1 MSNLEQEEVTTF
13 IYDTLTKI
21 DETEE
26 DRLNV
31 YSLKKFIANAIDY
44 SCDWENETWT
54 VYLVIFVF
62 KLLGSILKKWEQTL
76 TKKDELDKRVI
87 SRINVNILDIMDTLR
102 NSNYLFGVVAEE
114 DDSNKYKDEIFGM
127 ALYFLNKLMAVRT
140 KSMQQKLEGIF
151 KNNDGCQA
159 FFKQINQYLKTFS
172 SKINK
177 NILRDFFSKQKY
189 TDELSPKSYYID
201 KNLEKQIID
210 FMRFLSK
217 NGNKFMQNYMK
228 KQFNNT
234 RSFNFVYMVN
244 DISKEI
250 LSHLHYPVAFD
261 IFISWLRWTL
271 EFIQGPN
278 KTNQTILINNDYVS
292 NVSVQILEMKH
303 HESEDIYG
311 EMLDHNRSLSKGNST
326 TFKRSRFDNP
336 SLSIGKSSIKKIGN
350 AEITLPTTNYMISL
364 AKYWMLLILNHLTD
378 GHEPSD
384 YIFYIYRREINPEIF
399 RQNFAYQQYFF
410 NKRYR
415 SQYKKELFF
424 TYHENI
430 NRKNRSPMIM
440 EIGFEFY
447 FLLKKMEEN
456 IKLDYDERY
465 TKK

>member
-1 MSNLEQEEVTTF
+1 
-13 IYDTLTKI
+13 
-21 DETEE
+21 
-26 DRLNV
+26 
-31 YSLKKFIANAIDY
+31 
-44 SCDWENETWT
+44 
-54 VYLVIFVF
+54 
-62 KLLGSILKKWEQTL
+62 
-76 TKKDELDKRVI
+76 
-87 SRINVNILDIMDTLR
+87 MDTLR

-261 IFISWLRWTL
+261 IFIS
-271 EFIQGPN
+271 
-278 KTNQTILINNDYVS
+278 
-292 NVSVQILEMKH
+292 
-303 HESEDIYG
+303 
-311 EMLDHNRSLSKGNST
+311 
-326 TFKRSRFDNP
+326 
-336 SLSIGKSSIKKIGN
+336 
-350 AEITLPTTNYMISL
+350 
-364 AKYWMLLILNHLTD
+364 
-378 GHEPSD
+378 
-384 YIFYIYRREINPEIF
+384 
-399 RQNFAYQQYFF
+399 
-410 NKRYR
+410 
-415 SQYKKELFF
+415 
-424 TYHENI
+424 
-430 NRKNRSPMIM
+430 
-440 EIGFEFY
+440 
-447 FLLKKMEEN
+447 
-456 IKLDYDERY
+456 
-465 TKK
+465 